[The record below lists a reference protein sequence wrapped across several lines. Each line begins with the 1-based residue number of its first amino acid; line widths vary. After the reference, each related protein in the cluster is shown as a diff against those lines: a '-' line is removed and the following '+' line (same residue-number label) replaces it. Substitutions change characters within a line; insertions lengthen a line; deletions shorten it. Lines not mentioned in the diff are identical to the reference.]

1 MPRKTTLLR
10 LLTLAVLVT
19 SAFRLGR
26 RAQTFS
32 FCERGI
38 VQHRSHCVQ
47 VGSRLAGESLPTA
60 HTPDWTLPV
69 RSGLRGTLGSRRG
82 DNAEQLV
89 QRWRWRT
96 AGSRTMR
103 KVARPRAP
111 LHGRG
116 SSRRL
121 GRVGRGAGALRRER
135 QGSRWYKKLWWI
147 FPIGLAQLAGGAF
160 GAVIWVT
167 EAGALL
173 YQHFKRNLTY
183 PRGRSAAGAQDAARG
198 AEGERSAD
206 DELDTG
212 GALSMEEFDS
222 QGQLR
227 TVFLAVAALICYL
240 AAGFVYG
247 RFRGWDPLDA
257 VYFVVVTLTTVGYG
271 ELNFAGS
278 AMNQIFGGLYVFVG
292 VGFIGVAVGEAISVL
307 QARAEAAAA
316 KLRDSRGDTNS
327 EGPDLAGALRSGA
340 DAVRWEMQSQ
350 MRALKRK
357 LLKNLIQVVATVL
370 AGALIMAYIEG
381 WKFSD
386 AFLWASV
393 TATTVGY
400 GDIVPDKPKAKW
412 FAIVYIMLS
421 FSLVASALGY
431 LASIPG
437 EARRIRNQE
446 SVLMQFGD
454 SLEASELTALLES
467 QELRKLRGGASA
479 DSVSRAEFI
488 IWLLIKKGNVDLKED
503 LMPCAAIFETL
514 DPDGS
519 GELDEADIE
528 LFKRRRLG
536 EAA

>member
-1 MPRKTTLLR
+1 
-10 LLTLAVLVT
+10 
-19 SAFRLGR
+19 
-26 RAQTFS
+26 
-32 FCERGI
+32 
-38 VQHRSHCVQ
+38 
-47 VGSRLAGESLPTA
+47 
-60 HTPDWTLPV
+60 
-69 RSGLRGTLGSRRG
+69 
-82 DNAEQLV
+82 
-89 QRWRWRT
+89 
-96 AGSRTMR
+96 
-103 KVARPRAP
+103 
-111 LHGRG
+111 
-116 SSRRL
+116 
-121 GRVGRGAGALRRER
+121 
-135 QGSRWYKKLWWI
+135 
-147 FPIGLAQLAGGAF
+147 
-160 GAVIWVT
+160 
-167 EAGALL
+167 
-173 YQHFKRNLTY
+173 
-183 PRGRSAAGAQDAARG
+183 
-198 AEGERSAD
+198 
-206 DELDTG
+206 
-212 GALSMEEFDS
+212 MEEFDS